1 MNDVK
6 NALRTF
12 ILSEV
17 LAGEDPANLSDETE
31 LRDSGIL
38 DSMSTLRLVTFL
50 ESEYKIE
57 FEASDLAP
65 ANLANINAIERLVKS
80 KL

>member
-1 MNDVK
+1 MNDIK
-6 NALRTF
+6 NALRNF
-12 ILSEV
+12 ILTEV
-17 LAGEDPANLSDETE
+17 LVGEDPANLTDDTE

-38 DSMSTLRLVTFL
+38 DSLSTLKLVSFL
-50 ESEYKIE
+50 ETQYKIE

-65 ANLANINAIERLVKS
+65 ANLVNINTIERLVNT

>member
-6 NALRTF
+6 NALRNF

-38 DSMSTLRLVTFL
+38 DSLSTLKMVTFL
-50 ESEYKIE
+50 ETQYKIE

-65 ANLANINAIERLVKS
+65 ANLVNINAIERLVKS